1 MAVYGRT
8 LLSIGKIWP
17 VMQVAFTLYLI
28 VLFPGGP
35 PVVTNT
41 GTWQNVADCKNAAD
55 AAAFVPKNKEGDQL
69 PSISFMCV
77 PRSGF
82 GPPISPRR

>member
-1 MAVYGRT
+1 MGT
-8 LLSIGKIWP
+8 KDGF
-17 VMQVAFTLYLI
+17 MQVAFTLYLI

-41 GTWQNVADCKNAAD
+41 GTWQNASDCRNAAD
-55 AAAFVPKNKEGDQL
+55 AAAFVPKNTQGEQV

-82 GPPISPRR
+82 GPPIVSPRR